1 MNVAL
6 NITNKM
12 AEETII
18 LSPPGDDVNPLL
30 TTPLLDRRFQKKNPQ
45 DYNQY

>member
-1 MNVAL
+1 MNMRGFGMNVAL

-18 LSPPGDDVNPLL
+18 LSQPGDSVNPLL
-30 TTPLLDRRFQKKNPQ
+30 TTP
-45 DYNQY
+45 Y